1 MYSMNHCNT
10 NWKENSTYFVPNEL
24 NKSFKVILFLLPL
37 VMAESAKQD
46 ESCFSAGGVL
56 DMVTTRDSFGD
67 YASCVFAVSGA
78 IICLVAIFGTI
89 SNLMSIF
96 IFSRPS
102 MRTPIH
108 CILLGT

>member
-1 MYSMNHCNT
+1 MAKSAE
-10 NWKENSTYFVPNEL
+10 ENET
-24 NKSFKVILFLLPL
+24 
-37 VMAESAKQD
+37 
-46 ESCFSAGGVL
+46 CFSAGGVL

-108 CILLGT
+108 CILLGKFSLLSAHKV

>member
-1 MYSMNHCNT
+1 M
-10 NWKENSTYFVPNEL
+10 NEL
-24 NKSFKVILFLLPL
+24 NESFKITFFLLSL
-37 VMAESAKQD
+37 VMAGSTEKN
-46 ESCFSAGGVL
+46 ETCFSAGGVL

-67 YASCVFAVSGA
+67 YASCVFIVSGV

-89 SNLMSIF
+89 SNMMSIF

-108 CILLGT
+108 CILLGKFSLLSAHKV

>member
-1 MYSMNHCNT
+1 
-10 NWKENSTYFVPNEL
+10 
-24 NKSFKVILFLLPL
+24 
-37 VMAESAKQD
+37 MAESAEQN
-46 ESCFSAGGVL
+46 ETCFSAGGVL

-67 YASCVFAVSGA
+67 YASCVFAISGV
-78 IICLVAIFGTI
+78 IICLVATFGTI

-108 CILLGT
+108 CILLGKFTLVKPI

>member
-1 MYSMNHCNT
+1 M
-10 NWKENSTYFVPNEL
+10 NEL
-24 NKSFKVILFLLPL
+24 NESFKITFFLLSL
-37 VMAESAKQD
+37 VMAGSTEKN
-46 ESCFSAGGVL
+46 ETCFSAGGVL

-67 YASCVFAVSGA
+67 YATCVFMVSGV

-89 SNLMSIF
+89 SNMMSIF

>member
-1 MYSMNHCNT
+1 MAKSAE
-10 NWKENSTYFVPNEL
+10 ENET
-24 NKSFKVILFLLPL
+24 
-37 VMAESAKQD
+37 
-46 ESCFSAGGVL
+46 CFSAGGVL
-56 DMVTTRDSFGD
+56 DMVTTKDSFGD
-67 YASCVFAVSGA
+67 SASYVFAVSGA

>member
-1 MYSMNHCNT
+1 M
-10 NWKENSTYFVPNEL
+10 NEL
-24 NKSFKVILFLLPL
+24 NESFKITFFLLSL
-37 VMAESAKQD
+37 VMAGSTEKN
-46 ESCFSAGGVL
+46 ETCFSAGGVL

-67 YASCVFAVSGA
+67 YASCVFIVSGV

-89 SNLMSIF
+89 SNMMSIY

-108 CILLGT
+108 CILLGKFSLLHITRAGLL

>member
-1 MYSMNHCNT
+1 
-10 NWKENSTYFVPNEL
+10 
-24 NKSFKVILFLLPL
+24 
-37 VMAESAKQD
+37 
-46 ESCFSAGGVL
+46 
-56 DMVTTRDSFGD
+56 
-67 YASCVFAVSGA
+67 VSGV

>member
-1 MYSMNHCNT
+1 M
-10 NWKENSTYFVPNEL
+10 KIDTYFVLNEL
-24 NKSFKVILFLLPL
+24 NESFKVVFLLVSL
-37 VMAESAKQD
+37 VMAESAEQN

-67 YASCVFAVSGA
+67 YASCVFAVSGV
-78 IICLVAIFGTI
+78 IICLVAMFGTI

-102 MRTPIH
+102 MRTPIN